1 MKTTEAKVGAFIVIC
16 AAVLAVTVY
25 YVNKSEFRGQQVPYR
40 MYLHYA
46 GGVEPGTAVLFGGI
60 AVGKVT
66 ALHPDRQDPTRIEI
80 SLGVKEG
87 TPVNA
92 SSLSKVGSINLLGN
106 PVISITTGRNDAPRL
121 PPGAEIPS
129 QETVSM
135 DEMQRKVVALA
146 DTAQTT
152 LASVNTDINKL
163 TADARHLLAN
173 LNQTTGKANQ
183 QHVAAILSNADRTV
197 AQLSSRVGPTLDNVN
212 QTVSNINQTVSNANR
227 TITSLQQPLQTD
239 LAEVQRTLQ
248 DTRALIGNVQTV
260 VSDNRENIDDS
271 LENIRGTTD
280 NLNDFTQSIREQ
292 PWSLVRIKQPQD
304 RKVPQGKSK

>member
-1 MKTTEAKVGAFIVIC
+1 MNMKSTEAKVGAFIVIC
-16 AAVLAVTVY
+16 AAVLAVTIY
-25 YVNKSEFRGQQVPYR
+25 YVNKSEFRGKQVPYR

-46 GGVEPGTAVLFGGI
+46 GGVEPGTTVLFGGI

-66 ALHPDRQDPTRIEI
+66 AVHPDKQDPTRIEV

-106 PVISITTGRNDAPRL
+106 PVVSITTGRNDAPRL

-146 DTAQTT
+146 DTAQRT
-152 LASVNTDINKL
+152 LASVNTDVNNL
-163 TADARHLLAN
+163 TADARQLLAN
-173 LNQTTGKANQ
+173 LNKTTGKANQ

-197 AQLSSRVGPTLDNVN
+197 AQLSSRIGPTLDNV
-212 QTVSNINQTVSNANR
+212 NQTVSNANR

-239 LAEVQRTLQ
+239 LAEIQRTLQ

-260 VSDNRENIDDS
+260 VSENREDINDS
-271 LENIRGTTD
+271 FENIRITTD
-280 NLNDFTQSIREQ
+280 NLSDFTRDIKEQ
-292 PWSLVRIKQPQD
+292 PWSLVRIKQPGD
-304 RKVPQGKSK
+304 RKVPQGKNK

>member
-1 MKTTEAKVGAFIVIC
+1 MKSTEAKVGAFIVIC
-16 AAVLAVTVY
+16 AAVLAVTIY
-25 YVNKSEFRGQQVPYR
+25 YVNKSEFRGKQVLYR

-46 GGVEPGTAVLFGGI
+46 GGVEPGTTVLFGGI

-66 ALHPDRQDPTRIEI
+66 AVHPDKQDPTRIEV

-106 PVISITTGRNDAPRL
+106 PVVSITTGRNDAPRL

-146 DTAQTT
+146 DTAQRT
-152 LASVNTDINKL
+152 LASVNTDVNNL
-163 TADARHLLAN
+163 TADARQLLAN
-173 LNQTTGKANQ
+173 LNKTTGKANQ

-197 AQLSSRVGPTLDNVN
+197 AQLSSRIGPTLDNV
-212 QTVSNINQTVSNANR
+212 NQTVSNANR

-239 LAEVQRTLQ
+239 LAEIQRTLQ

-260 VSDNRENIDDS
+260 VSENREDINDS
-271 LENIRGTTD
+271 FENIRITTD
-280 NLNDFTQSIREQ
+280 NLNDFTRDIKEQ
-292 PWSLVRIKQPQD
+292 PWSLVRIKQPGD
-304 RKVPQGKSK
+304 RKVPQGKNK

>member
-1 MKTTEAKVGAFIVIC
+1 MNMKSTEAKVGAFIVIC
-16 AAVLAVTVY
+16 AAVLAVTIY
-25 YVNKSEFRGQQVPYR
+25 YVNKSEFRGKQLPYR

-46 GGVEPGTAVLFGGI
+46 GGVEPGTTVLFGGI

-66 ALHPDRQDPTRIEI
+66 AVHPDKQDPTRIEV

-106 PVISITTGRNDAPRL
+106 PVVSITTGRNDAPRL

-146 DTAQTT
+146 DTAQRT
-152 LASVNTDINKL
+152 LASVNTDVNNV
-163 TADARHLLAN
+163 TADARQLLAN
-173 LNQTTGKANQ
+173 LNKTTGKANQ

-197 AQLSSRVGPTLDNVN
+197 AQLSSRIGPTLDNV
-212 QTVSNINQTVSNANR
+212 NQTVSNANR

-248 DTRALIGNVQTV
+248 DTRALISNVQTV
-260 VSDNRENIDDS
+260 VSENREDINDS
-271 LENIRGTTD
+271 FENIRITTD
-280 NLNDFTQSIREQ
+280 NLNDFTRNIKEQ
-292 PWSLVRIKQPQD
+292 PWSMVRIKQPED
-304 RKVPQGKSK
+304 RKVPQGKHK